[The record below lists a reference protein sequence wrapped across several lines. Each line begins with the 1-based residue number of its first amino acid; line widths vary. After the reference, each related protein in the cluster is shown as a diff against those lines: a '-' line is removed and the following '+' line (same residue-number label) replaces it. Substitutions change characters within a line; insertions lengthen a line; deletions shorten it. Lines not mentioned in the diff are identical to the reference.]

1 MQLKEIFSKRG
12 IRSTLPPNLRFI
24 FNTVADSLVVNNNVM
39 GFNKREA
46 KLAQRVREM
55 EEQNQLLR
63 HQLR

>member
-1 MQLKEIFSKRG
+1 MSWSIIDCLMSDYMCIWF
-12 IRSTLPPNLRFI
+12 NLI
-24 FNTVADSLVVNNNVM
+24 PDSLVVNNNVM

-46 KLAQRVREM
+46 KLAERVREM